1 MTPDIV
7 PAYTLTISIYI
18 YIYIYIYQNISNQSY
33 EGPYLRH
40 TGSTNLTTDVICYVK
55 SRSLVKLSMFQR
67 ILMSPSHVL
76 MTEAVGFSTK
86 SIKFYK
92 FMPVRTGSS
101 LCVCGQYTEI
111 L

>member
-7 PAYTLTISIYI
+7 PTHTLTISIYL
-18 YIYIYIYQNISNQSY
+18 NISNQIY

-40 TGSTNLTTDVICYVK
+40 NGSTNSATDVIWYVT

-76 MTEAVGFSTK
+76 MTEAVGFSRK

-92 FMPVRTGSS
+92 FIPVRTGSS
-101 LCVCGQYTEI
+101 VCVCGQYTEI